1 MGRPGSRSS
10 ELHNPSPGF
19 DGVSSIPQPSYRERD
34 RFFLLRWLGAL
45 GACLIALGGLGGGAL
60 PVVDNPWF
68 AFPFGATM
76 SRMMLASN
84 AIVLIGVGMLVA
96 SWLIMAPFV
105 GAGGHAPRIGAPA
118 LQRTFVAW
126 VLPLMLTAPLFTQD
140 IYSYLANGAIV
151 RMGLDPYAAGPVE
164 ILGVDHPLA
173 RSVPFIWAHS
183 PSPYGPVALGI
194 AALISI
200 VTADAV
206 FWGVF
211 LHRVLSV
218 AGLLAASWGLRALA
232 QRCGVNASAALWLG
246 LLNPLTI
253 LHLVGGIHNEAL
265 LVGFVLVGLEL
276 GLRAVDPIRTG
287 DATFRTWITLIASG
301 VLLSCAGLVKVTGF
315 IPLGFIGMALARSFH
330 LKGVSTVRSIARA
343 VAVQT
348 LIFLA
353 TITLASLG
361 TGIGFGWVTGQGGAA
376 SIRSWLSLTTD
387 IGVISGFIGMLL
399 GLGDHTE
406 AILVITRGA
415 GLAVAAAFAVRM
427 LWATFKGTIHPV
439 GGLGVSMLVLVI
451 LFPVVHPWYPLWAI
465 LPLAAWANR
474 FFFRVIVASYS
485 AVFSLLVLPRG
496 LALPPF
502 AVVTIYGSAAVAF
515 AALVLVAWL
524 GFRYWRGRGLD

>member
-1 MGRPGSRSS
+1 MGRPGSRSA
-10 ELHNPSPGF
+10 ELHNPSPAF
-19 DGVSSIPQPSYRERD
+19 DGGLSIPHASYRERD

-45 GACLIALGGLGGGAL
+45 GTCLIALGGLGGGAL

-76 SRMMLASN
+76 SRMMLAAN
-84 AIVLIGVGMLVA
+84 AVVLIGVGMLVV
-96 SWLIMAPFV
+96 SWLFMAPFV
-105 GAGGHAPRIGAPA
+105 GAGGHSPRIGAPA
-118 LQRTFVAW
+118 VQRTFVAW

-151 RMGLDPYAAGPVE
+151 RMGLNPYAAGPVE

-194 AALISI
+194 AAVISAL
-200 VTADAV
+200 TSDAI
-206 FWGVF
+206 FWGVIV
-211 LHRVLSV
+211 HRILSV
-218 AGLLAASWGLRALA
+218 AGLLAASWGLRSLAL
-232 QRCGVNASAALWLG
+232 RCGVNISAALWLG

-265 LVGFVLVGLEL
+265 MLGFVLVGLEL
-276 GLRAVDPIRTG
+276 GLRAASALQKKS
-287 DATFRTWITLIASG
+287 ATPAVWGLVVASG

-315 IPLGFIGMALARSFH
+315 IPLGFTGMALARCFH
-330 LKGVSTVRSIARA
+330 QTGTSAGRSIARA

-348 LIFLA
+348 LLLLA
-353 TITLASLG
+353 TTTLVSLS

-399 GLGDHTE
+399 GLGDQTE
-406 AILVITRGA
+406 AVLVVTRAA
-415 GLAVAAAFAVRM
+415 GLAVAGAFGLRM
-427 LWATFKGTIHPV
+427 LWATFRGTIHPV

-474 FFFRVIVASYS
+474 FFFRASVAAYS
-485 AVFSLLVLPRG
+485 AIFAFLVLPRG

-502 AVVTIYGSAAVAF
+502 AVVTIYGTATVTFAV
-515 AALVLVAWL
+515 LVLCGWL
-524 GFRYWRGRGLD
+524 AFRRWRSRGLD